1 MALEGET
8 PYGRWPVS
16 AVEGRVRVDLEM
28 TLHDRLRGLA
38 SFLPAFE
45 SAAFEFGKWSN
56 PKSIE
61 HGVLTLP
68 FFVLSQTATGFVKA
82 AYDLRWVALD
92 FDWVTWKR
100 TQEAQS
106 LRDDP
111 ASLAKATSD
120 QLAQLLTVIIR
131 QDRFADGSLL
141 ASYESGLLTR
151 ILRRAA
157 ALAAESADR
166 D

>member
-1 MALEGET
+1 
-8 PYGRWPVS
+8 
-16 AVEGRVRVDLEM
+16 M

-45 SAAFEFGKWSN
+45 SPAFEFGKWSN
-56 PKSIE
+56 PE
-61 HGVLTLP
+61 FLEDGAFALP
-68 FFVLSQTATGFVKA
+68 FFVLSETAAGFVKA
-82 AYDLRWVALD
+82 AYDLGWVERD
-92 FDWVTWKR
+92 FDWCTWMGS
-100 TQEAQS
+100 QEARR
-106 LRDDP
+106 LRDGP
-111 ASLAKATSD
+111 ATLAKATSN

-141 ASYESGLLTR
+141 SSYESGLLTA

-157 ALAAESADR
+157 ALAAESAER